1 MTLPTTTA
9 ALKAWLVDVTLSTV
23 AADLSWTSASAPV
36 EAAVD
41 LTALVLG
48 HTVETEAS
56 SGATQKLIDIATWRA
71 WEQAVQ
77 ALARNFDA
85 KSGGGKEAKLAQ
97 AYDHAAARLADA
109 RLIASRWP
117 EAVSA
122 MLGGQRR
129 PVVGQITTTAPATP
143 LYPPNPNNPIYAG
156 RPAGWWP

>member
-9 ALKAWLVDVTLSTV
+9 ALQAWLVDVTLSTV
-23 AADLSWTSASAPV
+23 ASDLSWTNTSAPV
-36 EAAVD
+36 VAAVD
-41 LTALVLG
+41 MTALVLG

-77 ALARNFDA
+77 ALARNFDGA
-85 KSGGGKEAKLAQ
+85 SGGDKATLSQ
-97 AYDHAAARLADA
+97 AYDHAVQRLADA
-109 RLIASRWP
+109 RTIASRWP

-129 PVVGQITTTAPATP
+129 PVTGQIATTAPATP
-143 LYPPNPNNPIYAG
+143 LYPPDPNNPIYAG

>member
-1 MTLPTTTA
+1 VTLPTTTA

-85 KSGGGKEAKLAQ
+85 KSGGARAKLSQ
-97 AYDHAAARLADA
+97 AYDHATPGWPTRADRLPLAR
-109 RLIASRWP
+109 
-117 EAVSA
+117 
-122 MLGGQRR
+122 GGIRHARR
-129 PVVGQITTTAPATP
+129 PAPAG
-143 LYPPNPNNPIYAG
+143 G
-156 RPAGWWP
+156 RPDHDHGAGHAALPAGSK